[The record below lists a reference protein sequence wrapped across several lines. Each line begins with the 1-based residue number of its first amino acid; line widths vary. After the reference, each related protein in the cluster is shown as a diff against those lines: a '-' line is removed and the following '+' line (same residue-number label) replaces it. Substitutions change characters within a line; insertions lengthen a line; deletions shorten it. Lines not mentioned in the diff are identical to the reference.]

1 MQGTLN
7 IHVESVHSN
16 EKKYKCETCG
26 KAFGTKRSADRHHQ
40 EVHLHIR
47 NFRCPF
53 CSKPF
58 ASKTHLNVH
67 TRSVHFKEKVYP
79 CDMCEQSFAHNQ
91 RLKVHR
97 AQRHPSEDF
106 SCQKCG
112 QVFTFRKEYELHME
126 RRHNVLIPKST
137 ELKIS
142 TDELKAE
149 DSQVDLTKTIKQ
161 VFTFRKEYE
170 LHTEMRHNVL
180 IPKSTELK
188 ISTDE
193 LKAEDSKVDL
203 TKTIKQETDLTFQ
216 PDTTLVPTDNST
228 FSNISVSDLSSTSGN
243 FSLCIVSGSE
253 TSLATGHQRSTITS
267 PTSHSEASQSME
279 RQQQSKLK
287 LLIFGAGPSR
297 PKLTS
302 ELYAEFKKHFVA
314 EFAQAVLSQ
323 SVSPHIDITYD
334 RKESCGVITSNDR
347 ASLGWL
353 KKTVAE
359 IKIGVNCFAAWE
371 ENEIPKVF
379 EMNIF
384 LPESYDQLKVPVVKS
399 LIEHFN
405 PDAKDTLE
413 IRNERPLISGRMLEV
428 SVGPVF
434 RDFCLR
440 NGGKLTFL
448 MGSISCIGSQALG
461 GSSA

>member
-161 VFTFRKEYE
+161 
-170 LHTEMRHNVL
+170 
-180 IPKSTELK
+180 
-188 ISTDE
+188 
-193 LKAEDSKVDL
+193 
-203 TKTIKQETDLTFQ
+203 ETDLTFQ

-334 RKESCGVITSNDR
+334 RKESCGVIASNER

>member
-161 VFTFRKEYE
+161 
-170 LHTEMRHNVL
+170 
-180 IPKSTELK
+180 
-188 ISTDE
+188 
-193 LKAEDSKVDL
+193 
-203 TKTIKQETDLTFQ
+203 ETDLTFQ
-216 PDTTLVPTDNST
+216 SDTTLVPTDNST

-253 TSLATGHQRSTITS
+253 TSLASIHQRSAITS